1 MAKIYIDAGHGGKDP
16 GAIGIGG
23 AREADINLKVAKYL
37 KKELERNGQT
47 IKMCRTTDATK
58 ELAERTNE
66 ANKWGADI
74 YCSIHCNAWKEESAN
89 GTETYV
95 YKRGYKAEQI
105 ADKIHAQLMLA
116 LSTRNRCLETVNG
129 KKVNVIKE
137 ANFYVLRKTT
147 MPAFLVE
154 LAFIT
159 NKADC
164 AKLVDASYQKK
175 CAIAVCKGICTY
187 LGITY
192 KGEEKV
198 VKKNDYTGHWAE
210 AAIQEMVDKKIMVGD
225 GKGTFRPDDTITR
238 AEIAQMASNLLK
250 HLGK

>member
-23 AREADINLKVAKYL
+23 VHEADVNLKVAKYL
-37 KKELERNGQT
+37 QEELKRNGQT
-47 IKMCRTTDATK
+47 IKMCRSTDVTK
-58 ELAERTNE
+58 ELEERTTE

-74 YCSIHCNAWKEESAN
+74 YCSLHCNAFNDESAN

-95 YKRGYKAEQI
+95 YKRGHNAEQV
-105 ADKIHAQLMLA
+105 ADKVHAQLMLV
-116 LSTRNRCLETVNG
+116 LDTRNRCIENVNG

-164 AKLVDASYQKK
+164 AKLVDETIQKK
-175 CAIAVCKGICTY
+175 CAIAICKGICAY

-192 KGEEKV
+192 KGEEKKV
-198 VKKNDYTGHWAE
+198 AKNDYTGHWAE
-210 AAIQEMVDKKIMVGD
+210 SVIQEMVDKKIMVGD
-225 GKGTFRPDDTITR
+225 GNGNFRPKDSITR
-238 AEIAQMASNLLK
+238 AEVAKTISNLLK
-250 HLGK
+250 YLGK